1 MNFQPPLPDH
11 QNGEILGYYIGYKE
25 KDSQSRFIYITKSI
39 DGEFLPEVDIHN
51 LEKFTEYT
59 VHVQAYNQLGRG
71 PPSPDAQ
78 VFTLEDGKS
87 LSLFSILSIMSIFLF
102 IFNLEQKLLNVAL
115 WSSRLIIEVHL
126 FYLSCMNLFILYLWI
141 SMILK

>member
-1 MNFQPPLPDH
+1 MPEH
-11 QNGEILGYYIGYKE
+11 QNGDILGYYIGYKE

-59 VHVQAYNQLGRG
+59 VHVQAYNQMGRG

-78 VFTLEDGKS
+78 VFTLEDGKITDRLLILWNHCWS
-87 LSLFSILSIMSIFLF
+87 WGINAQKYYGSPYIQTNIFKVKELS
-102 IFNLEQKLLNVAL
+102 
-115 WSSRLIIEVHL
+115 
-126 FYLSCMNLFILYLWI
+126 
-141 SMILK
+141 